1 MVVGIYGRP
10 DFSGNIDEDGKDRLG
25 YNPAIECHGITR
37 SDFERVKSKQH
48 SDYIVAEAKL

>member
-1 MVVGIYGRP
+1 MGIYGRP

-37 SDFERVKSKQH
+37 ADFERVRAKEH